1 MSLVTPA
8 SQWAALTVVCGEW
21 DGTRTSFDRTGT
33 VLSST
38 PTSLYVIASVGDVSI
53 TLRRHVSLRD
63 SSQRMVPGTDRI
75 ASGLTF
81 DRSGSMCSGGAYLSA
96 GSPTYLEFALNLPQS
111 SPGGPV
117 AARSRAVIVYNAEGH
132 FQAVSTFRETPVV
145 PSSASVLTSVPPFPP
160 TPPPRDN
167 QPKSVLVDPAAICG
181 SWRAVSVVT
190 LGPRGLCDECTGGDA
205 RAVSVEAGGRLVV
218 HGTAGVV
225 SEHGRMVTFPGGDQ
239 MIFLGGHDLWIK
251 VPHVVERTE
260 MFAVEFYWMA
270 RQGEGEAGG
279 KTELLSVK
287 REYNGG
293 AYVSSTF
300 VCEEKVEP

>member
-8 SQWAALTVVCGEW
+8 SQWAALTIVRGEW
-21 DGTRTSFDRTGT
+21 DGTLTAFDRTGA

-38 PTSLYVIASVGDVSI
+38 RTSLYVVVSVGDVSI

-81 DRSGSMCSGGAYLSA
+81 DRSGSMCSGGAYLPT

-117 AARSRAVIVYNAEGH
+117 TARSRAVIVYNAEGH

-160 TPPPRDN
+160 TPPPSDD
-167 QPKSVLVDPAAICG
+167 QPKSVPVDLAAICG

-190 LGPRGLCDECTGGDA
+190 LGPRGLCDECTGGDV
-205 RAVSVEAGGRLVV
+205 RAVSIEAGGSLVV
-218 HGTAGVV
+218 QGTAGVA
-225 SEHGRMVTFPGGDQ
+225 SEHGRMVSFPGGDQ
-239 MIFLGGHDLWIK
+239 MIFLGGNDLWIK
-251 VPHVVERTE
+251 VPPVVERTE
-260 MFAVEFYWMA
+260 VFAVEFYWMP
-270 RQGEGEAGG
+270 RLCGGEAGS
-279 KTELLSVK
+279 KPVLLSVK

-300 VCEEKVEP
+300 VCEEKVES